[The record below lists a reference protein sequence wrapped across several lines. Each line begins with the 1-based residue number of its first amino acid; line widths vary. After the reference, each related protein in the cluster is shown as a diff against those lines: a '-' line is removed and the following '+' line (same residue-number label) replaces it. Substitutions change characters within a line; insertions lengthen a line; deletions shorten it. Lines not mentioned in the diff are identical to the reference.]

1 MYTAL
6 IIEDEKPA
14 AEHLQRLITQV
25 DNKIEVIRIVTSI
38 DEALAWFAMN
48 SMPDLV
54 FLDIQLSDGLSF
66 EIFNHVDI
74 TCPIIFT
81 TAYEEYAIKAFK
93 VNSIDYLLK
102 PIGIDDLK
110 FAIGQFKSVNYN
122 TGDTFSQ
129 GIRFRVDQ
137 VMKLLTNNYKSRF
150 VVNVGMHIRS
160 VETGKI
166 NLFFSLEKSTFLLEN
181 TGKTYDIDYSLEQVE
196 KLVDPAQFFR
206 ISRKYI
212 VNISAIADIT
222 SYSSSRL
229 RLKIT
234 GSDDDDIVVSRS
246 RLTDFRMWLER

>member
-1 MYTAL
+1 
-6 IIEDEKPA
+6 
-14 AEHLQRLITQV
+14 
-25 DNKIEVIRIVTSI
+25 
-38 DEALAWFAMN
+38 
-48 SMPDLV
+48 
-54 FLDIQLSDGLSF
+54 
-66 EIFNHVDI
+66 
-74 TCPIIFT
+74 
-81 TAYEEYAIKAFK
+81 
-93 VNSIDYLLK
+93 
-102 PIGIDDLK
+102 
-110 FAIGQFKSVNYN
+110 
-122 TGDTFSQ
+122 
-129 GIRFRVDQ
+129 
-137 VMKLLTNNYKSRF
+137 
-150 VVNVGMHIRS
+150 VGMHIRS